1 MIRGMIRV
9 LLAFFLLVGTTY
21 PMSAQQDEE
30 PAQQD
35 GGIVLTLERAVGLAM
50 KNNESLLSS
59 RVEMD
64 RARAQVREAFSEAL
78 PQLDFNSTFTRNW
91 SLPVFTFG
99 GQQFKAGTDNVI
111 NLGLDLSQTI
121 YRGGQ
126 VGSGLKMARYYRQI
140 SETNT
145 QHVRENIVLMVH
157 NSYYDVLLAEAIVE
171 VSQAA
176 YDRAVAQYER
186 VQRFYEAGTVSDYDV
201 LRSKVELTNAHP
213 PVTQA
218 RNRLTISQANLKRL
232 IGLPQRL
239 RIRCTGNLDVD
250 VSSIPDDIDTAVSEA
265 LSNRSDLEAAQLQAA
280 MNDASIRFARGE
292 NRPDISLSAGYQ
304 MQAQVNDSRFK
315 SLAFN
320 DFSRSWNTLL
330 NVSFPVFDG
339 RQNSGRIMQAQA
351 DFEQSRYSERQLRN
365 QIEVDVTEAML
376 NVIEAAERVEA
387 GAEVVELASRGLVI
401 AQVQYEGGISTQLE
415 LIDAQLTLKR
425 AETDHV
431 TARYDYVTAASKLQ
445 SVMGLLDFQ
454 TDD

>member
-1 MIRGMIRV
+1 MISGMIKV
-9 LLAFFLLVGTTY
+9 LLAFFLFIGTTS
-21 PMSAQQDEE
+21 PISAQQDEE
-30 PAQQD
+30 PMQQ
-35 GGIVLTLERAVGLAM
+35 GGEIVLTLERAVELAL

-64 RARAQVREAFSEAL
+64 RARARVREAFSEAL
-78 PQLDFNSTFTRNW
+78 PQLDFNSNFTRNW
-91 SLPVFTFG
+91 ALPEFTFG
-99 GQQFKAGTDNVI
+99 GQQFKVGTDNVI
-111 NLGLDLSQTI
+111 NFGLDLSQTI

-126 VGSGLKMARYYRQI
+126 VGSGLKMARYFRQI

-157 NSYYDVLLAEAIVE
+157 TGYYDVLLAEAIVE

-186 VQRFYEAGTVSDYDV
+186 VRRFYEAGTVSDYDV

-218 RNRLTISQANLKRL
+218 RNRLTISKANLKRMT
-232 IGLPQRL
+232 GLPQRV
-239 RIRCTGNLDVD
+239 RIRCTGNLVVD
-250 VSSIPDDIDTAVSEA
+250 MSSIPDDIDTAVNKA
-265 LSNRSDLEAAQLQAA
+265 LSNRSDLKAAQLQAA

-292 NRPDISLSAGYQ
+292 NRPDVSLSAGYQ
-304 MQAQVNDSRFK
+304 MQAQVNDAGFK
-315 SLAFN
+315 SLAFG

-330 NVSFPVFDG
+330 TVSFPVFDG
-339 RQNSGRIMQAQA
+339 RQNTGRIMQAQA
-351 DFEQSRYSERQLRN
+351 DFERSRYSESQLRK

-376 NVIEAAERVEA
+376 NVIEAVERVEA
-387 GAEVVELASRGLVI
+387 GAETIQLASRGLAI
-401 AQVQYEGGISTQLE
+401 AQVQYEGGVSTQLE

-431 TARYDYVTAASKLQ
+431 TAKYDYVTAASTLQ
-445 SVMGLLDFQ
+445 NVLGLLDFQ